1 MTRNK
6 SSIKIAIVLVLLVLV
21 NYISSKYSERFDLTK
36 DKRYTLSDETV
47 SLVKSIDAPLQ
58 IKVYLQGEFPA
69 EFKRIQME
77 TNQFLEELNA
87 LNDLVRFRFVDPLSN
102 TKALIEKGIQPSRLT
117 VQEGGKVSEAVIFP
131 WAIIN
136 YKDKEEN
143 VSLLVNSLAP
153 SQEQQLQSSIEN
165 LEYEF
170 ASAIHKVIE
179 EKTKKIA
186 ILKGNGQPED
196 IYQYSFLK
204 NLGEYYRLAEFTL
217 DSVEK
222 QPVKTLNGLLQYDL
236 SIITKPTEAFSE
248 KEKFALDQYI
258 MQGGKTL
265 WLLDNVYAELDSLML
280 TGKSLAFNREL
291 NLTDMLFQYGIRI
304 NYNVT
309 KDLYSSTIRLASGNT
324 GNQVQYQDFL
334 WPYYPLIFSD
344 NAHPV
349 TKNIDPVLLKFP
361 SSIDTLRNDLK
372 KTILLSSSPLA
383 KIIGTP
389 SNIALNEI
397 AAEPDKNSF
406 KDANTI
412 FGVLLEGPFSSAYAS
427 RIMPFEYVQYKTKG
441 ADNKMILISDGDV
454 ALNEILRGE
463 PLPLDKDKWTSQQYG
478 NADLLLNSVHF
489 LLDDNGLMNLRSK
502 SVQLQFLDKE
512 KAYEERNYWQLINLL
527 VPLILLFGFGWVFN
541 FLRKKRH
548 S

>member
-1 MTRNK
+1 MSRNK
-6 SSIKIAIVLVLLVLV
+6 SSIKIVIVLLLLVLV
-21 NYISSKYSERFDLTK
+21 NYISSNYSERFDLTK

-69 EFKRIQME
+69 EFKRIQIE

-87 LNDLVRFRFVDPLSN
+87 LNDLVRFRFIDPLSN

-143 VSLLVNSLAP
+143 VSLLVNSPAP
-153 SQEQQLQSSIEN
+153 SQEQQLQNSIEN

-204 NLGEYYRLAEFTL
+204 KVGEYYRLAEFTL

-222 QPVKTLNGLLQYDL
+222 QPVNTLNDLLQYDL
-236 SIITKPTEAFSE
+236 SIITKPSESFSE

-258 MQGGKTL
+258 MKGGKTL

-334 WPYYPLIFSD
+334 WHYYPLIFSD
-344 NAHPV
+344 NAHPI
-349 TKNIDPVLLKFP
+349 TKNIEPVLLKFP

-372 KTILLSSSPLA
+372 KTVLLSSSPMA

-412 FGVLLEGPFSSAYAS
+412 FGVLLEGDFSSAYGS
-427 RIMPFEYVQYKTKG
+427 RIMPFEYDQYKSKG
-441 ADNKMILISDGDV
+441 ADNKMIVISDGDV

-463 PLPLDKDKWTSQQYG
+463 PLPIDKDKWTSQRYG

-489 LLDDNGLMNLRSK
+489 LLDDSGLMNLRSK

-512 KAYEERNYWQLINLL
+512 KAYEERSYWQLMNLL

-548 S
+548 G

>member
-1 MTRNK
+1 MSRNK
-6 SSIKIAIVLVLLVLV
+6 SSIKIVIVLLLLVLV
-21 NYISSKYSERFDLTK
+21 NYISSNYSERFDLTK

-69 EFKRIQME
+69 EFKRIQIE

-87 LNDLVRFRFVDPLSN
+87 LNDLVRFRFIDPLSN

-143 VSLLVNSLAP
+143 VSLLVNSPAP
-153 SQEQQLQSSIEN
+153 SQEQQLQNSIEN

-204 NLGEYYRLAEFTL
+204 KVGEYYRLAEFTL
-217 DSVEK
+217 DSVEN
-222 QPVKTLNGLLQYDL
+222 QPVNTLNDLLQYDL
-236 SIITKPTEAFSE
+236 SIITKPSESFSE

-334 WPYYPLIFSD
+334 WHYYPLIFSD
-344 NAHPV
+344 NAHPI
-349 TKNIDPVLLKFP
+349 TKNIEPVLLKFP

-372 KTILLSSSPLA
+372 KTVLLSSSPMA

-412 FGVLLEGPFSSAYAS
+412 FGVLLEGDFSSAYGS
-427 RIMPFEYVQYKTKG
+427 RIMPFEYDQYKSKG
-441 ADNKMILISDGDV
+441 ADNKMIVISDGDV

-463 PLPLDKDKWTSQQYG
+463 PLPIDKDKWTSQRYG

-489 LLDDNGLMNLRSK
+489 LLDDSGLMNLRSK

-512 KAYEERNYWQLINLL
+512 KAYEERSYWQLINLL

-548 S
+548 G

>member
-427 RIMPFEYVQYKTKG
+427 RIMPFEYDQFKSKG
-441 ADNKMILISDGDV
+441 TDNKMIVISDGDV

>member
-1 MTRNK
+1 MSRNK
-6 SSIKIAIVLVLLVLV
+6 SSIKIVIVLLLLVLV
-21 NYISSKYSERFDLTK
+21 NYISSNYSERFDLTK

-69 EFKRIQME
+69 EFKRIQIE

-87 LNDLVRFRFVDPLSN
+87 LNDLVRFRFIDPLSN
-102 TKALIEKGIQPSRLT
+102 TIALIEKGIQPSRLT

-131 WAIIN
+131 WAVIN

-143 VSLLVNSLAP
+143 VSLLVNSPAP
-153 SQEQQLQSSIEN
+153 SQEQQLQNSIEN

-204 NLGEYYRLAEFTL
+204 KVGEYYRLAEFTL
-217 DSVEK
+217 DSVEN
-222 QPVKTLNGLLQYDL
+222 QPVNTLNDLLQYDL
-236 SIITKPTEAFSE
+236 SIITKPSESFSE

-304 NYNVT
+304 NYNVCL
-309 KDLYSSTIRLASGNT
+309 LYT
-324 GNQVQYQDFL
+324 
-334 WPYYPLIFSD
+334 SD
-344 NAHPV
+344 
-349 TKNIDPVLLKFP
+349 
-361 SSIDTLRNDLK
+361 
-372 KTILLSSSPLA
+372 
-383 KIIGTP
+383 
-389 SNIALNEI
+389 
-397 AAEPDKNSF
+397 AA
-406 KDANTI
+406 
-412 FGVLLEGPFSSAYAS
+412 
-427 RIMPFEYVQYKTKG
+427 
-441 ADNKMILISDGDV
+441 
-454 ALNEILRGE
+454 
-463 PLPLDKDKWTSQQYG
+463 
-478 NADLLLNSVHF
+478 
-489 LLDDNGLMNLRSK
+489 DD
-502 SVQLQFLDKE
+502 
-512 KAYEERNYWQLINLL
+512 
-527 VPLILLFGFGWVFN
+527 
-541 FLRKKRH
+541 
-548 S
+548 